1 MDKLDEKLRNI
12 VLAGIGAVVKT
23 VEKSRD
29 AIAELASSPGT
40 KALADKGEK
49 AVQSAV
55 DAGAQAVMIFDS
67 WGGVLADG
75 AFQRARKEKDRLK
88 SLARQVHELSKEQG
102 EVFEELLRQLREKPP
117 EMSFGP
123 IEGKDPV
130 SEEALGP
137 PGVSGLTDIPEPD
150 SKLDPATAGKAR
162 HKPLGTFS
170 PTAPD
175 DDQNIRRLQTN
186 VMNEHLKQNVPP
198 DF

>member
-29 AIAELASSPGT
+29 AIAELAASPET

-55 DAGAQAVMIFDS
+55 DAGAQAVKKVRDAIS
-67 WGGVLADG
+67 EAELNERV
-75 AFQRARKEKDRLK
+75 RKEKDRLK

-137 PGVSGLTDIPEPD
+137 PGVSGLTDIPVPD
-150 SKLDPATAGKAR
+150 SKLDPATAEKAR